1 MLTADLD
8 PSALEEACVV
18 RRAKFNSVFELTS
31 YVLGSEQVS
40 FYLPELVLTPNCEDP
55 SLELQIESISGPAGQ
70 SLLDEAID
78 FDAESATILILSE
91 NFALIN
97 ETATVSV
104 IVVPTDDTELVND
117 PLSVEVVF
125 YGPLP

>member
-1 MLTADLD
+1 M
-8 PSALEEACVV
+8 
-18 RRAKFNSVFELTS
+18 
-31 YVLGSEQVS
+31 
-40 FYLPELVLTPNCEDP
+40 LTPNCEDP
-55 SLELQIESISGPAGQ
+55 SLELQVESISGPAGQ